1 MNGKQSQ
8 PLIRRPRHDAK
19 QDTSCRTWI
28 ELPERDPPAEC
39 NARLVNLSRNGLQIA
54 IREPL
59 ALSEPVVVHIEG
71 EAERLKVA
79 LPATVR
85 WQQLGDDGTWA
96 IGCAVTEPVGYE
108 VMGELF

>member
-1 MNGKQSQ
+1 MPDVDRIAGARSA
-8 PLIRRPRHDAK
+8 RRM
-19 QDTSCRTWI
+19 QRTTGEPVAQWSAN
-28 ELPERDPPAEC
+28 RDPRA
-39 NARLVNLSRNGLQIA
+39 SRA
-54 IREPL
+54 
-59 ALSEPVVVHIEG
+59 AEPVVVHIEG

-108 VMGELF
+108 VMGELFLSGILDMG